1 MPIKVL
7 FENRRSESWPNFF
20 KGKRKRNRSDCAG
33 ASRANYPVSSAQRRM
48 YILNQLE
55 EASTS
60 YNVPAV
66 LLLEGE
72 LDKERLE
79 DAFRA
84 LISRHETLRTSF
96 ELIDGEIVQTIHQDA
111 VFT

>member
-1 MPIKVL
+1 MTTSFYRRTLAEGDDADSQNTRAAPKEVPIKVL
-7 FENRRSESWPNFF
+7 FEKPTIRELAEFLQGETKEKTAPI
-20 KGKRKRNRSDCAG
+20 AP
-33 ASRANYPVSSAQRRM
+33 APSRANYPVSSAQRRM

-72 LDKERLE
+72 LIRSVWKTR
-79 DAFRA
+79 F
-84 LISRHETLRTSF
+84 
-96 ELIDGEIVQTIHQDA
+96 GP
-111 VFT
+111 